1 MNDDLINSIIKNIK
15 DTIQQ
20 RVDSEYTEY
29 KNKCLK
35 ELDYE
40 LELKRNEVVKSI
52 LDGIDVN
59 IMSQQPYS
67 LEPLINIRIENKL
80 YIKEK

>member
-1 MNDDLINSIIKNIK
+1 MNDDITNSIIKNIK
-15 DTIQQ
+15 DTIKQ

-29 KNKCLK
+29 KNECLK
-35 ELDYE
+35 ELDYK

-52 LDGIDVN
+52 LDGIDVS